1 VTTSSAGAPYD
12 VSVVVLGHR
21 EGDLC
26 RPTFRALARS
36 IEAAQP
42 EGLRVEVIG
51 VLDRADAATAAV
63 FEHALGEEGE
73 VGRLADSRVV
83 LSDQGDPGLARNVGV
98 SRTRGDWVCVLDGD
112 NLVTRSWVGA
122 AHRVATEF
130 GGPGIV
136 HPEQLV
142 IFGDRWQV
150 WPQLSTTDQGFEV
163 HNFYDRT
170 YWDTFCLAA
179 REVFELVPYV
189 ATSSSHGL
197 GPEDWHWGMETTHAG
212 FTHVTAPGTALLYRS
227 RPRGSVQAGHDAAHS
242 LLPPARLLTD
252 QTLATAPLRP
262 PHESRTVEWRGL
274 QRAVVRRGEEGATG
288 PPHRLV
294 QLVEATAGRT
304 LDDSELATITS
315 SEFEVAHY
323 RALNHEPLRLGRA
336 DAVLHYLET
345 GRVAGLRARLT
356 ADELADVARLDLTD
370 YRSLHPD
377 LTPLGDDDLLHH
389 YLVHG
394 RAERRA
400 TTLTTEQRDS
410 RAPVALTSEMV
421 AELHHLHELEPE
433 IPRPDDTCLAEL
445 RRTGPPSDGSTTA
458 GSRAWWRVVAALG
471 PLLPTHLVF
480 ASHAPRADQFPPS
493 TSSADRTAF
502 VITGDAGSPASS
514 TDPRRAVL
522 ELARLTEWRGLSAE
536 ERQRLLAM
544 LVVQCGV
551 RDVEVRD
558 SPEFSA
564 ALRTYGRTLHRV
576 ASISHASQSD

>member
-1 VTTSSAGAPYD
+1 VTTSAGAPYD

-36 IEAAQP
+36 IEAAQL
-42 EGLRVEVIG
+42 EGLRVEVVG

-73 VGRLADSRVV
+73 VGRLADSRAV
-83 LSDQGDPGLARNVGV
+83 LSDQGDPGLARNVGI
-98 SRTRGDWVCVLDGD
+98 SRTHGDWVCVLDGD

-122 AHRVATEF
+122 AHRVATES
-130 GGPGIV
+130 GGPCIV

-150 WPQLSTTDQGFEV
+150 WPQLSSTDQAFEV

-242 LLPPARLLTD
+242 LLPPSRLLTD
-252 QTLATAPLRP
+252 PRLATAPLRP

-274 QRAVVRRGEEGATG
+274 QRAVVRRGEEGPTG
-288 PPHRLV
+288 PPHRLI
-294 QLVEATAGRT
+294 QLVEAAAGRT
-304 LDDSELATITS
+304 LDDSELTTITS
-315 SEFEVAHY
+315 SGFEVAHY
-323 RALNHEPLRLGRA
+323 RALNHAPLRLGRA

-433 IPRPDDTCLAEL
+433 IPRPYEARLAEL

-480 ASHAPRADQFPPS
+480 ASHAPRADQLPPS
-493 TSSADRTAF
+493 TSSADRTAL
-502 VITGDAGSPASS
+502 VITGDAGSAASS

-551 RDVEVRD
+551 RDVDVRD

-576 ASISHASQSD
+576 ASISHASHTD